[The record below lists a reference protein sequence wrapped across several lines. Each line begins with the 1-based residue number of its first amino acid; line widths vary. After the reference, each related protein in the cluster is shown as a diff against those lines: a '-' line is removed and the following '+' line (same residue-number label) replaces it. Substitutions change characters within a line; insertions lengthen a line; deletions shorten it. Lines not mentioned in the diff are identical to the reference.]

1 MTISRRNF
9 LVGLGASLI
18 APTFYDLA
26 LQKYSSTRGAL
37 LLKPLKPTISLGA
50 YDWSGE
56 GTYMLFN
63 GAPDLPMPDFWT
75 WTWKDWAENYPDDS
89 DLDCWERDGIDLDE
103 PVGLGFAEET
113 WILRYS
119 GNADAYQLLA
129 GLDLG
134 LGPETQDTLGG
145 LSFAECPSPGSNYR
159 GVEGDALAMSLLQ
172 KRLIDIDAEIEIYI
186 GDEKSPEP
194 PGDVIDC
201 W

>member
-1 MTISRRNF
+1 MTISRRKF
-9 LVGLGASLI
+9 LVGLGSSVI
-18 APTFYDLA
+18 TPTFYDLA
-26 LQKYSSTRGAL
+26 LKKYSSTRGAL
-37 LLKPLKPTISLGA
+37 LLKPLNPTITLGA

-56 GTYMLFN
+56 GTYTLFN
-63 GAPDLPMPDFWT
+63 GEPDLPMPDFWS

-103 PVGLGFAEET
+103 RVDLGFAEET

-119 GNADAYQLLA
+119 GNAEAYQLLA

-134 LGPETQDTLGG
+134 LGPETQETLGG
-145 LSFAECPSPGSNYR
+145 LSFVECPSPGSNYR
-159 GVEGDALAMSLLQ
+159 GVEGDPLAISLLQ
-172 KRLIDIDAEIEIYI
+172 KRLIDIDAGIEIYM

-194 PGDVIDC
+194 PANIIEC